1 LPHLDG
7 PVLNQRYADTWP
19 TANARTQCQQMAPAH
34 LFCWA
39 TEKYLPAALDL
50 VAKWGFGYVLT
61 MVWHKP
67 GGFQPHDLPQ
77 YNCEFTIYARRGT
90 PVFIDTK
97 DFNVCNSWPRREHS
111 RKSKEFYDL
120 IRRVTAGSHIDI
132 FAREQH
138 EGFAQYGNEI
148 AKFVESVDVDLGDNG
163 GTP

>member
-1 LPHLDG
+1 
-7 PVLNQRYADTWP
+7 
-19 TANARTQCQQMAPAH
+19 MAPAH